1 MIEDELI
8 SAYVDGRMSEAER
21 AAFDARMAQ
30 DPVLRR
36 RVAATRLLVR
46 EARALHSVQPPRNFI
61 LPLDAGRK
69 QPAPEPRRSS
79 FSPWVFRLGSLATTV
94 IFVSLV
100 AFEVLRP
107 APFAAA
113 PAAVPA
119 AAPAAEV
126 SPQRELPAPAPAQPA
141 FEMAPMGVVTGTAVL
156 SVTPMQS
163 EALPA
168 DQIQAAAAPEAD
180 AESAGADAAQP
191 SSRALS
197 EPSATIVAPTP
208 APQPPAP
215 LASGP
220 VITPARLLAALA
232 LLAAIVLGLL
242 GWVKR

>member
-1 MIEDELI
+1 
-8 SAYVDGRMSEAER
+8 
-21 AAFDARMAQ
+21 
-30 DPVLRR
+30 
-36 RVAATRLLVR
+36 
-46 EARALHSVQPPRNFI
+46 
-61 LPLDAGRK
+61 
-69 QPAPEPRRSS
+69 
-79 FSPWVFRLGSLATTV
+79 LATTV